1 MLEKLKHTFALSDQ
15 GAKDMV
21 KAFFACI
28 LHNLSLMVP
37 VVLLYNLISDLLDGG
52 IPHGKSTFY
61 IVGLAIALGDVFKL
75 DHIAAFSPLSLL
87 AGGRPL
93 RRWGFP
99 PG

>member
-1 MLEKLKHTFALSDQ
+1 MHEKLKHIFALSDK

-52 IPHGKSTFY
+52 IPEG
-61 IVGLAIALGDVFKL
+61 
-75 DHIAAFSPLSLL
+75 
-87 AGGRPL
+87 
-93 RRWGFP
+93 
-99 PG
+99 